1 MPKMRILIVHPLLG
15 PDFSVA
21 DVFTGWYEALRDLLG
36 RGNVAPFALNDRLV
50 AHANALVDTHQVDET
65 GHPIVK
71 NMFTEEGVYY
81 AAMEGL
87 SHALLT
93 FWPTAVLFIS
103 GFFLNAGTMQLLR
116 MRNFKIVMLHTESPY
131 L

>member
-1 MPKMRILIVHPLLG
+1 MRILIVHPLLG

-93 FWPTAVLFIS
+93 FWRVVHQRFLPQRRHHAVAADEELQDRHAAHRIALFTR
-103 GFFLNAGTMQLLR
+103 TM
-116 MRNFKIVMLHTESPY
+116 NS
-131 L
+131 